1 MRQSKVLYN
10 AAFLLRPEKPVE
22 SKGELEALFD
32 EARKALWPAIV
43 RIPPEY
49 AFEGELSEA
58 FERFKKEREWNV
70 RFGAPDSLGF
80 EVESSCARF
89 GDDILHAVRRNREI
103 QYPGMKGCSD
113 RTEVVDIGFQT
124 DWAGRCL
131 RFSYNAEMRYSPFAG
146 FGGEDPK
153 ELLQMPFEVAAVLQA
168 EGLRCN
174 LVLRDQEPA
183 PDGAPVYD
191 ARLKPRIVSDAAGAR
206 QLAEAIGDERRPVC
220 LVLYFGPTRRS
231 LKEAGI
237 VAGKGMLKA
246 HVYVLRTTEEV
257 LAPIRK
263 ALPGWNID
271 RDVRDRSCRVLFPF
285 GDYAS
290 FDDANPRYRMAWPR
304 RMSTTDRLTRIV
316 KGLLRYFC
324 QEDDA
329 GLLGMRDMRRRLS
342 GAEAKN
348 DKELAE
354 EAGRIAESAESAAKA
369 AEAEAEDARRENRE
383 LRGKL
388 ADAEVL
394 LEFADEDRVALEGTI
409 DSLRKI
415 CEEQNARLAKAEGG
429 KKPLPE
435 MPAPPPVFKNLV
447 EVLEY
452 ARKNLPNL
460 EILKEAFPHARSL
473 DHRNPKEG
481 FQMLRDMNDILYPL
495 CKEGGPNVA
504 TDFNSKSGF
513 DCTFSEGGQ
522 TKGTRNIETERTIEV
537 RGKKFVF
544 WPHVRSRT
552 HGEDRLIR
560 AYFCYDPDAGKILVG
575 FFGKHLRTA
584 GTERMDT

>member
-22 SKGELEALFD
+22 TKEELESLFD
-32 EARKALWPAIV
+32 GARKALWPALV
-43 RIPPEY
+43 RIPPEF
-49 AFEGELSEA
+49 AFDDELSEA

-80 EVESSCARF
+80 EIESSCARF
-89 GDDILHAVRRNREI
+89 GDNVLHSVRRDRGI
-103 QYPGMKGCSD
+103 QYPGLQGCSD

-124 DWAGRCL
+124 DWEGHCL

-168 EGLRCN
+168 EGLRCD
-174 LVLRDQEPA
+174 LVLRNREPA
-183 PDGAPVYD
+183 PDDAPVYEE
-191 ARLKPRIVSDAAGAR
+191 RSKPRIVSDASGAR
-206 QLAEAIGDERRPVC
+206 KLAESIGDARRPVC
-220 LVLYFGPTRRS
+220 LVLYFGATRKS

-237 VAGKGMLKA
+237 VARKCALKA
-246 HVYVLRTTEEV
+246 HVYVLRTTDEV

-263 ALPGWNID
+263 ALPGWNIN
-271 RDVRDRSCRVLFPF
+271 RDVRERSCRVLFPF

-304 RMSTTDRLTRIV
+304 RMSTRDRLTRIV

-354 EAGRIAESAESAAKA
+354 EAGRIAEAAESAAKK
-369 AEAEAEDARRENRE
+369 AESEAEDARRENRE

-394 LEFADEDRVALEGTI
+394 LVFADEDRGALEGTI

-473 DHRNPKEG
+473 DHRNPTEG

-495 CKEGGPNVA
+495 FKEGGPNVA
-504 TDFNSKSGF
+504 TDFNSKSVF

-522 TKGTRNIETERTIEV
+522 TKGTRSIETERTIEV